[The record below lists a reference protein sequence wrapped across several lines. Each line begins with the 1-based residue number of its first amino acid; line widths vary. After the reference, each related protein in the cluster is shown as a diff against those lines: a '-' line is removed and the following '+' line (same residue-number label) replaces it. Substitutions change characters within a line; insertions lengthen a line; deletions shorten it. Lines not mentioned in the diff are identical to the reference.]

1 MHETQRPKAE
11 LLGPGLLD
19 QIVDEGLTVLERT
32 GVFVENAEAR
42 TLLAGEGAQVEAAR
56 DRVRIP
62 RKVVERL
69 LAQTPAEITFYD
81 RAGEKTYRVGGDE
94 IHFDPGSAGVRILD
108 HETQTERPPVTADLI
123 AFVRLTEECPNL
135 DFQSTGLVSRDIP
148 EVLGDSYRLCIG
160 LEYSTKPI
168 VTGTFRTA
176 GFGPMR
182 DMLAAVRG
190 GAEGLRSKP
199 LAIFDACPSPPLKW
213 SHLTAQSLI
222 DCARAGIP
230 SELISMGMTGAASPA
245 TITGT
250 LVQHVAEN
258 LAGLAIGQAACPG
271 APIIFGGSPSS
282 FDMRKGTTPMG
293 AMETMMIDMAYAQIG
308 KRLKLPTHAYIG
320 LSDAKINDAQA
331 GFETGIGAVLA
342 ALAGINVIS
351 GAGMMDY
358 ETTISLEKLL
368 IDDEIC
374 GQALRLIRGIA
385 QREDPIA
392 LHLFEDFDPA
402 TQFLKLAHTRK
413 WYRLE
418 HSFPRLADRD
428 NYDAWVAAGRK
439 SIADRAHEEAL
450 RILKTTPPR
459 FPEAGLRKE
468 ILAVMRADAQ
478 ANGADRLPL
487 FEGI

>member
-1 MHETQRPKAE
+1 VHDTLRPKVE
-11 LLGPGLLD
+11 LLSPGLLD

-32 GVFVENAEAR
+32 GVFVENDEAR
-42 TLLAGEGAQVEAAR
+42 SLLAGEGAAVEAAR

-62 RKVVERL
+62 RPAMERL
-69 LAQTPAEITFYD
+69 LALAPAAITFYD
-81 RAGEKTYRVGGDE
+81 RAGEKSYVVGGDAV
-94 IHFDPGSAGVRILD
+94 HFDPGSAGVRVLD
-108 HETQTERPPVTADLI
+108 HMTQAERPPRTADLI

-160 LEYSTKPI
+160 LQYSRKPV
-168 VTGTFRTA
+168 VTGTFRVA
-176 GFGPMR
+176 GFAPMR

-190 GAEGLRSKP
+190 GAEGLRRKP

-230 SELISMGMTGAASPA
+230 SELVSMGMTGAASPA

-250 LVQHVAEN
+250 LVQHVVEN
-258 LAGLAIGQAACPG
+258 LAGLAIGQAAHPG

-293 AMETMMIDMAYAQIG
+293 AMETMMIDVAYAQIG

-320 LSDAKINDAQA
+320 LSDSKINDAQA
-331 GFETGIGAVLA
+331 GFETGIGTVLA
-342 ALAGINVIS
+342 ALAGINVVS

-374 GQALRLIRGIA
+374 GQALRLIRGVA

-392 LHLFEDFDPA
+392 LHLFENFDPA
-402 TQFLKLAHTRK
+402 TQFLKLSHTRK

-428 NYDAWVAAGRK
+428 NYEAWAAAGRK
-439 SIADRAHEEAL
+439 SIADRAHEEGL
-450 RILKTTPPR
+450 RILDTVPPR
-459 FPEAGLRKE
+459 LPEAGLRDE
-468 ILAVMRADAQ
+468 LLAVMRADAE
-478 ANGADRLPL
+478 ANGAGRLPL
-487 FEGI
+487 FDES